1 MRFLWRAYVVL
12 GGLGLAAGLLPPSPD
27 ARAIAYQ
34 VLAAVAL
41 AALVTGIVGHR
52 PRRRLGWWLLVVGF
66 SWFYLGDLVFSV
78 YTTVFDVTPAASL
91 ADVFYL
97 AGYPFVTVGLLRIVH
112 PAPASGRDMAVAG
125 RDVAGLL
132 DVAILTTGLC
142 VFGWIVVIDPA
153 FDASPEPLLVKLLA
167 VAYPLADVP
176 VLAVVVRLLL
186 GRAHRTAAFRLLLG
200 SLAVMTVADVLFA
213 VPRLQEA
220 HALGSP
226 AGVWATD
233 GLYLV
238 SWFLLGAAGLHRS
251 MRALSEPRS
260 RRRAPLSGLRLAAL
274 AVASLAV
281 PLALLSEA
289 LRTGHYGLLLDSG
302 GGLVVAL
309 LVFARLAGLVATAE
323 RVQEQRRKLLERLM
337 WVSEEERSR
346 IAVEIHDGPLQ
357 VLAQLNFELERARR
371 MLARGELERGMS
383 VLGQGQER
391 LRDEIHGLRRLMV
404 SLRPP
409 ALDEVGL
416 DPALRDWLAQFERRT
431 GIRSEL
437 RADVGRLDRPLET
450 TIYRAVQETL
460 TGTITDSGATSVV
473 VVLHGD
479 DRWVEL
485 EVHDDGLERAATSPA
500 GGGLLVGV
508 RERIELAGGSW
519 TVGNELDGRPRVA
532 ARFHAPG
539 PVSIP
544 ADPVRP
550 PVSARQPADP
560 AA

>member
-12 GGLGLAAGLLPPSPD
+12 GGLGLAAGLLLPSPD

-41 AALVTGIVGHR
+41 AALVTGIVGHQ
-52 PRRRLGWWLLVVGF
+52 PRRGLGWWLLAVGF

-97 AGYPFVTVGLLRIVH
+97 VGYPFVTVGLLRIVH
-112 PAPASGRDMAVAG
+112 PAPATGRAEAG

-186 GRAHRTAAFRLLLG
+186 GRAHHTPAFRLLLA
-200 SLAVMTVADVLFA
+200 SLAVMTAADVLYA
-213 VPRLQEA
+213 IPGLNPA
-220 HALGSP
+220 HPLGSP
-226 AGVWATD
+226 AGVRLAD

-274 AVASLAV
+274 AVASLAG

-302 GGLVVAL
+302 GGLVFAL
-309 LVFARLAGLVATAE
+309 LVFARLVSLVATAE

-371 MLARGELERGMS
+371 MLTRGELERGMS

-416 DPALRDWLAQFERRT
+416 DPALRDWLAQFQRRT

-437 RADVGRLDRPLET
+437 RADVGRLDRALET

-460 TGTITDSGATSVV
+460 TGTITQSGATSVV

-479 DRWVEL
+479 DSWVEL
-485 EVHDDGLERAATSPA
+485 QVHDDGLERAATSPA
-500 GGGLLVGV
+500 GGLLVGV

-519 TVGNELDGRPRVA
+519 TAGNDLDGRPRVA
-532 ARFHAPG
+532 ARFHAPR